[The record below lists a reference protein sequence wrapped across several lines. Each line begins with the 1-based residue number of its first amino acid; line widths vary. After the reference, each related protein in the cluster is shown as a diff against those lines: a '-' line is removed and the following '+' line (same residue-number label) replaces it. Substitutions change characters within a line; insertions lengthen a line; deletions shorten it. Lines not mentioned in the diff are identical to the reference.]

1 MTSAHDELRKQQ
13 AEITSLLLYHLQE
26 PFTESTHIRGVLP
39 VPPPA
44 EALRVVVG
52 PPIGQ
57 DPDSVIAHEIP
68 LRAGEDYLTV
78 EDIVGLLRRLL
89 STVQIVS
96 SGQVDTVMGVR
107 TIRVDPSTVK
117 PADPSPVDRTLTI
130 LRSLTFP
137 YSEKT
142 PDPRL
147 CGFLY
152 RDPNRLRLYLTSEDV
167 PGVTAV
173 DLRPSTPATALLAA
187 APSLITEEERR
198 TQDDTDPHCSR
209 VVDLTDW

>member
-1 MTSAHDELRKQQ
+1 MTSAHDELREQQ
-13 AEITSLLLYHLQE
+13 AEITSLLLYHFQE
-26 PFTESTHIRGVLP
+26 PLAEDTYMRGVLP

-57 DPDSVIAHEIP
+57 EPDSVIAHEVL

-78 EDIVGLLRRLL
+78 GDIVGLLRTLL
-89 STVQIVS
+89 STVQLVPS
-96 SGQVDTVMGVR
+96 SQVDTVMGIR
-107 TIRVDPSTVK
+107 TVRVDPSTVK
-117 PADPSPVDRTLTI
+117 PAPPSPADETLTV

-137 YSEKT
+137 YSEREL
-142 PDPRL
+142 DPRL

-152 RDPNRLRLYLTSEDV
+152 LDPDRLRLYLTSEDV
-167 PGVTAV
+167 PGVIAV
-173 DLRPSTPATALLAA
+173 DVPSTGPRTALMAA
-187 APSLITEEERR
+187 VPSLITEAERR
-198 TQDDTDPHCSR
+198 TPDDTDPHCSC